1 MIFIINSL
9 FQLHLLVE
17 DSRRLIETYPGGNE
31 EHIQMQL
38 ALVIENWNSLQQK
51 VATRKEN
58 LIAAQRIH
66 RFITLVIHYFH
77 FYLLTY

>member
-1 MIFIINSL
+1 M
-9 FQLHLLVE
+9 E
-17 DSRRLIETYPGGNE
+17 DSRRLQDAYPGGNE

-58 LIAAQRIH
+58 LIASQRIH
-66 RFITLVIHYFH
+66 KFLSLVSIENSPIIV
-77 FYLLTY
+77 